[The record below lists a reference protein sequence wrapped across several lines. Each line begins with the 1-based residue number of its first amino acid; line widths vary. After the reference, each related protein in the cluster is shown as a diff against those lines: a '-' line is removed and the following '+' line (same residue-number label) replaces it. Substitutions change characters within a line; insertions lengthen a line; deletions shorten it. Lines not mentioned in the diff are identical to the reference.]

1 MFHSLRYRNLSLA
14 ASALGLFT
22 VAGCSNQPATEAT
35 KQPKPTA
42 TAGVAKA
49 AMAKPI
55 AASAKVTQPPQAV
68 TLPKG
73 TAITATVGQTLASDK
88 NHQGDSFAASLTTP
102 VKLDGKTVLPK
113 GTHVT
118 GRVVNVKNH
127 ELKVVLASVTVKGKS
142 YHLATN
148 SLRPSDKNQAKN
160 NGKSKAA
167 AQDKSSDQKQKK
179 DNSILSAKTQLTF
192 KLAKPVTVP
201 VKG

>member
-1 MFHSLRYRNLSLA
+1 MIHSLRYRNLSLA
-14 ASALGLFT
+14 AAALGLFSA
-22 VAGCSNQPATEAT
+22 AGCSNQPA
-35 KQPKPTA
+35 PKPTA
-42 TAGVAKA
+42 NATA
-49 AMAKPI
+49 AKPATPKP
-55 AASAKVTQPPQAV
+55 AAVSAKETQPPQVV

-118 GRVVNVKNH
+118 GRVVTVKNH
-127 ELKVVLASVTVKGKS
+127 ELKVVLASVTVHGKS

-160 NGKSKAA
+160 NGKGKAA
-167 AQDKSSDQKQKK
+167 AQDKNNDQKQKK
-179 DNSILSAKTQLTF
+179 DNSILSAKTQL
-192 KLAKPVTVP
+192 
-201 VKG
+201 